1 MSIIVLKEFVSID
14 QYKDLQDKVEILSKF
29 SSIDFDIIRINDE
42 SVLIRTTQDKSFT
55 GVYFDNKRLYEIT
68 METFKEILEPRQVQ
82 VHTLRQLVSPCDK
95 ITPEFVM
102 SIMGKFKI
110 KNKEFETAFG
120 VHKTTISAWVNDLRP
135 MSQPVKAMFYYYFI
149 SKGYM
154 HE

>member
-1 MSIIVLKEFVSID
+1 MSINVLKNFVSKV
-14 QYKDLQDKVEILSKF
+14 QYKDLQDKVDFHSKF

-68 METFKEILEPRQVQ
+68 IETFKEILEPRQVQ
-82 VHTLRQLVSPCDK
+82 AHTFPQLVSPCDK
-95 ITPEFVM
+95 ITSEFVM
-102 SIMGKFKI
+102 ATMGRFKI

-120 VHKTTISAWVNDLRP
+120 VHKTTISAWANGLRP
-135 MSQPVKAMFYYYFI
+135 MSKPVKAMFYYYFI
-149 SKGYM
+149 CKGYI

>member
-1 MSIIVLKEFVSID
+1 MSINILKEFVSKD
-14 QYKDLQDKVEILSKF
+14 QYEDLKNKLDLQSRF
-29 SSIDFDIIRINDE
+29 NSIEFDIIRINDE

-68 METFKEILEPRQVQ
+68 LETFKEILSPHQVQ
-82 VHTLRQLVSPCDK
+82 VHTFPQLVSPCDK

-102 SIMGKFKI
+102 ATMGRFKI

-149 SKGYM
+149 SKGYI